1 MGEAG
6 VEIERDESIEG
17 RAEQSRA
24 EQSRD
29 RKAETDTIPANHP
42 KPPSIGAMWRIK
54 VRNNTGTGERSR
66 LLRCG
71 LVSESK
77 ITGRV

>member
-24 EQSRD
+24 EQSR
-29 RKAETDTIPANHP
+29 AETERQKPIPFPQTIQSLPALEP
-42 KPPSIGAMWRIK
+42 C
-54 VRNNTGTGERSR
+54 GE
-66 LLRCG
+66 LR
-71 LVSESK
+71 
-77 ITGRV
+77 